1 MALYNKDGTLYKLKS
16 PNPVMKTQETWLEY
30 KVHNM
35 EWKDEKIEDTSQ
47 VEPISSDFQVK
58 NTFIQDL
65 DEAKEEIKVVEK
77 PIEKEKEYSIVDR
90 TPVVKVDEKRQQE
103 LAHDEIEKTFIHCLP
118 AKIRQR
124 QDDLYGETYST
135 IQYEKPT
142 SFEGVILKQED
153 FTIQIWTDVNKIEI
167 GSILYPKS
175 NFKRWWK
182 VQSKEEKASGW
193 LLNGIISDYQPSF
206 DF

>member
-1 MALYNKDGTLYKLKS
+1 MALYNKNGTVYKLRS
-16 PNPVMKTQETWLEY
+16 PNPVMKSQEIWEEF

-35 EWKDEKIEDTSQ
+35 EWQDEKAEDTSK
-47 VEPISSDFQVK
+47 VDPISSDFQVK
-58 NTFIQDL
+58 NTFLQDL
-65 DEAKEEIKVVEK
+65 DDAKEEIKVVEK
-77 PIEKEKEYSIVDR
+77 PIEQEKEYSVVDR
-90 TPVVKVDEKRQQE
+90 TPVVKVDEKRQEE
-103 LAHDEIEKTFIHCLP
+103 LSNDGIEKTFIHCLP

-124 QDDLYGETYST
+124 RDDLYGETYNT

-142 SFEGVILKQED
+142 SFEGVIIKQED
-153 FTIQIWTDVNKIEI
+153 LMIEIWTDVDKIEA

-182 VQSKEEKASGW
+182 VQNKESKAGGW
-193 LLNGIISDYQPSF
+193 LLTAMISEYQPSF